1 MKKNACV
8 IFGGLGY
15 VGLFLAK
22 NIIESKLYDKVVLT
36 DISTIDDISFYR
48 QNLIKNL
55 DYEYQKVDVREEI
68 SLNLNYE
75 ISVLPTLNITHLLE
89 RPELKKYAWEDMK
102 LFRDKIKEI
111 S

>member
-55 DYEYQKVDVREEI
+55 DYE
-68 SLNLNYE
+68 
-75 ISVLPTLNITHLLE
+75 
-89 RPELKKYAWEDMK
+89 
-102 LFRDKIKEI
+102 
-111 S
+111 